1 MSSEVFTG
9 FMDGINDSLT
19 SGYEVEKLEED
30 SEIELKLDFEKLYYN
45 MLDAKAKWL
54 YTLSEWEEVLPE
66 DKRKEITKAWR
77 KAGQII
83 NENKVGRNDPCPAA
97 AERNIKN
104 AAARISKFTH

>member
-54 YTLSEWEEVLPE
+54 YTLSNGKKCSRRTNEKRSPKPGAKRDRSSTRTKWAETTRALRQ
-66 DKRKEITKAWR
+66 RKEI
-77 KAGQII
+77 
-83 NENKVGRNDPCPAA
+83 
-97 AERNIKN
+97 
-104 AAARISKFTH
+104 